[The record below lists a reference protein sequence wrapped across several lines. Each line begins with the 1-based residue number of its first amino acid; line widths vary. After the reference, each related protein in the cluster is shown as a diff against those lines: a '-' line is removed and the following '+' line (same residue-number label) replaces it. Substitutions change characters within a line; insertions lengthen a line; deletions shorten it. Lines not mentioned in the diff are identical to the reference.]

1 MKKDV
6 QEAIQFAI
14 NNTILLADKVNE
26 LVDKVAELEDNLA
39 FYGSSTNQLEMTVKK
54 LSNDL
59 HGTQYIDPQIFKVS
73 KKESDALEKALEE
86 LTPKSVTDGLKKL
99 YNKTNK
105 TFMDD
110 VNETVDRIILENKIR
125 ESIIAKLEK
134 QQNANSCACGDICQ
148 AYDNGFQDAINT
160 IRDM

>member
-6 QEAIQFAI
+6 QEAIQFAM

-26 LVDKVAELEDNLA
+26 LVDKVAELEDILA
-39 FYGSSTNQLEMTVKK
+39 FYGSSTNQLEMTVKR
-54 LSNDL
+54 LSHDFHEEQRIEPYIVNNNQTNWFDDL
-59 HGTQYIDPQIFKVS
+59 AIEKKV
-73 KKESDALEKALEE
+73 
-86 LTPKSVTDGLKKL
+86 
-99 YNKTNK
+99 
-105 TFMDD
+105 
-110 VNETVDRIILENKIR
+110 R
-125 ESIIAKLEK
+125 EDIIAKLEK